1 MKRKEQE
8 LVSVYAMLAAA
19 GCLGLAAIIFLD
31 PETSKG
37 ALEDVSA

>member
-1 MKRKEQE
+1 MKREEQE

-19 GCLGLAAIIFLD
+19 GCLGLAAIIFLG

-37 ALEDVSA
+37 ALEDMLA